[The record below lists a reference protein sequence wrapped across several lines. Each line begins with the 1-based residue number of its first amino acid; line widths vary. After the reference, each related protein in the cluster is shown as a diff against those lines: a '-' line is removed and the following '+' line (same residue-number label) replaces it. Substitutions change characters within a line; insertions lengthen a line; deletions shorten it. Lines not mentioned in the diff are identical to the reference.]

1 MDEREILTRF
11 KAGTLG
17 REEAGRLLTGQAP
30 TGQAST
36 VQAPNGPVPPPQA
49 ASHTVPPQAEGHPAA
64 DGGYAVVG
72 LAGRYPKAP
81 DLHAFWENLREG
93 RDTSCG
99 TPPGRPGGSVL
110 GPGQRGH
117 LLDKVAEFDPEFFGL
132 TPREGALMDPQERLF
147 LESAWEALEDAGCT
161 GAGLDALTGPGGA
174 PRAVGVF
181 AGVGS
186 ADYALLAAES
196 WARGQREMPAGGHGG
211 LPGRLAAL
219 LGLSGPGQVLD
230 TGACSALT
238 AVHLAVGSLER
249 GECAAAVAG
258 GVELL
263 LHASRAG
270 DGAGEGVGAVV
281 LKRLDRALADGNRV
295 YAVIR
300 ATSSGF
306 RPGSPAPAALDAAKN
321 RRRDDDTPVAGD
333 AVARQTR
340 DTIARRVGQA
350 GAALGIA
357 GITAAVLQVG
367 QGVLAPVR
375 DGQQAV
381 PWKRERDERGREL
394 PRSATV
400 EVDGGGGLVARA
412 VVEEFLPVRGV
423 PGADGAGGPELVLLS
438 APTPAHLAATAAR
451 LADWLAKSE
460 QGENGAELAD
470 VARSLR
476 AGRAAM
482 PCRIALLA
490 KDVPHLVAGLR
501 RFART
506 RTGGAGLS
514 DGGLRGGNG
523 ELSDA
528 GLRDGGGELSH
539 ADLRDGGADPLR
551 LGQAPETRDY
561 LAALWRSGRLEQ
573 LMGLWLSGID
583 VGRAAVQDL
592 PRAAGASPPPSAF
605 LRRTLWLEPPR
616 ERTG

>member
-17 REEAGRLLTGQAP
+17 REQAERLLTGQA
-30 TGQAST
+30 AD
-36 VQAPNGPVPPPQA
+36 VPAAPPQA
-49 ASHTVPPQAEGHPAA
+49 ASHTVPPQAERHLAA
-64 DGGYAVVG
+64 EGRYAVVG
-72 LAGRYPKAP
+72 LAGRYPMAP
-81 DLHAFWENLREG
+81 DLHTFWENLREG

-99 TPPGRPGGSVL
+99 TPAGRPGTSVL
-110 GPGQRGH
+110 AAGQRGH
-117 LLDKVAEFDPEFFGL
+117 LLDGVAEFDPEFFKL

-147 LESAWEALEDAGCT
+147 LETAWEALEDAGCT
-161 GAGLDALTGPGGA
+161 GARLDALTGPGDA

-181 AGVGS
+181 VGVSS
-186 ADYALLAAES
+186 ADYALLAAEA
-196 WARGQREMPAGGHGG
+196 WGRGQREMPAGGHGG

-238 AVHLAVGSLER
+238 AVHLAVASLER

-263 LHASRAG
+263 LHPSRAR

-281 LKRLDRALADGNRV
+281 LKRLDRALADKNRV
-295 YAVIR
+295 YALIR

-306 RPGSPAPAALDAAKN
+306 RPRSPASAAPDAAQN
-321 RRRDDDTPVAGD
+321 RRRNDDTSVATD
-333 AVARQTR
+333 TVPRQTR
-340 DTIARRVGQA
+340 DAIVRRVGNA

-367 QGVLAPVR
+367 QGVLAPVQ
-375 DGQQAV
+375 DGQEAV
-381 PWKRERDERGREL
+381 PWKRECDERGREL
-394 PRSATV
+394 PRSTTV
-400 EVDGGGGLVARA
+400 EVDGEAGLVARA
-412 VVEEFLPVRGV
+412 VVEEFLPERGA
-423 PGADGAGGPELVLLS
+423 PRTDGAGRPELVLLS

-451 LADWLAKSE
+451 LADWLAQFTQE
-460 QGENGAELAD
+460 ANGTELAD
-470 VARSLR
+470 VARVLR

-490 KDVPHLVAGLR
+490 KDVPQLVAGLR

-506 RTGGAGLS
+506 RTGDEDLS
-514 DGGLRGGNG
+514 P
-523 ELSDA
+523 
-528 GLRDGGGELSH
+528 

-551 LGQAPETRDY
+551 LGEAPETHDY

-573 LMGLWLSGID
+573 LTRLWLSGID
-583 VGRAAVQDL
+583 VGRAALEDRPGA
-592 PRAAGASPPPSAF
+592 PRAVPPPSAF
-605 LRRTLWLEPPR
+605 LRRTLWLEPHR
-616 ERTG
+616 ERAR